1 MEMARAWHD
10 SDYAPFIKL
19 RRQYSE
25 LDLILVEGTPRA
37 TTSGKPR
44 LTQRSQTETDDVA
57 VPEPGDGEDD
67 AEKR

>member
-1 MEMARAWHD
+1 MKRRTVIFYATAFTVLEFPAMEMARAWHSD

-44 LTQRSQTETDDVA
+44 LT
-57 VPEPGDGEDD
+57 
-67 AEKR
+67 

>member
-1 MEMARAWHD
+1 MEMARAWHSD

-44 LTQRSQTETDDVA
+44 LT
-57 VPEPGDGEDD
+57 
-67 AEKR
+67 